1 MRKTLPLIPAVMIAA
16 SFILLLCLLFADRGS
31 ARYKQQAAL
40 DYQKEH
46 SLFENIL
53 FTGEAYAGA
62 YKNQNESNGNNSNSN
77 NSNGNNS
84 NSNNSEGN
92 NIGTENGEKAED
104 EDERS
109 AVQIPEAQ
117 QQIRLI
123 KRREG
128 KWSLYLPADLAG
140 KVRLNFDH
148 FAVLELNSLRKESQ
162 KTEAAEESSE
172 DGEQSVNSEQTVN
185 SEQSVGEERDSK
197 ENSFILRSGDIFR
210 CSRLENGSLWQARLL
225 DKDGVVLEEAELVFY
240 SAQADVPTLY
250 INTETGGLDAV
261 NADKSVREECRYAF
275 FTESGQKDAAGRC
288 TIHGRGNSSWKED
301 KKQYSLNLAS
311 SRKVFG
317 MEEARKFA
325 LIANTSD
332 DSYLRNKT
340 VFDLSEQLKMAAAPQ
355 SSFVNVYFNG
365 SYHGLYL
372 LAQRPNAKGGSVRIA
387 DLEKENE
394 KLAGKKTGQGQG
406 QYSQEDIEQNSRK
419 NKSIGTAI
427 VITTAIETAITIQ
440 IVIIIAIIIVIAAEM
455 LMIPYRP

>member
-84 NSNNSEGN
+84 NGF
-92 NIGTENGEKAED
+92 NIVTETGEKAED

-210 CSRLENGSLWQARLL
+210 CSG
-225 DKDGVVLEEAELVFY
+225 
-240 SAQADVPTLY
+240 
-250 INTETGGLDAV
+250 
-261 NADKSVREECRYAF
+261 
-275 FTESGQKDAAGRC
+275 
-288 TIHGRGNSSWKED
+288 
-301 KKQYSLNLAS
+301 
-311 SRKVFG
+311 
-317 MEEARKFA
+317 
-325 LIANTSD
+325 
-332 DSYLRNKT
+332 
-340 VFDLSEQLKMAAAPQ
+340 
-355 SSFVNVYFNG
+355 
-365 SYHGLYL
+365 
-372 LAQRPNAKGGSVRIA
+372 
-387 DLEKENE
+387 
-394 KLAGKKTGQGQG
+394 
-406 QYSQEDIEQNSRK
+406 
-419 NKSIGTAI
+419 
-427 VITTAIETAITIQ
+427 
-440 IVIIIAIIIVIAAEM
+440 
-455 LMIPYRP
+455 

>member
-185 SEQSVGEERDSK
+185 SEQSVDEERDSK

-210 CSRLENGSLWQARLL
+210 CSGLENGSLWQARLL

-240 SAQADVPTLY
+240 FAQADVPTL
-250 INTETGGLDAV
+250 
-261 NADKSVREECRYAF
+261 
-275 FTESGQKDAAGRC
+275 
-288 TIHGRGNSSWKED
+288 
-301 KKQYSLNLAS
+301 
-311 SRKVFG
+311 
-317 MEEARKFA
+317 
-325 LIANTSD
+325 
-332 DSYLRNKT
+332 
-340 VFDLSEQLKMAAAPQ
+340 
-355 SSFVNVYFNG
+355 
-365 SYHGLYL
+365 
-372 LAQRPNAKGGSVRIA
+372 
-387 DLEKENE
+387 
-394 KLAGKKTGQGQG
+394 
-406 QYSQEDIEQNSRK
+406 
-419 NKSIGTAI
+419 
-427 VITTAIETAITIQ
+427 
-440 IVIIIAIIIVIAAEM
+440 
-455 LMIPYRP
+455 